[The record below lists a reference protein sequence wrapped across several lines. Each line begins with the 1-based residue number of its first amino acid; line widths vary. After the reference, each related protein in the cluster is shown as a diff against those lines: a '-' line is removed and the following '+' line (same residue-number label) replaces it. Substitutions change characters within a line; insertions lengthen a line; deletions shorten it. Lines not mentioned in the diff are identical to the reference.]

1 MKISKLFLFGIILL
15 AIVTV
20 SCNKKRNNLINSWK
34 TTEVEA
40 KMPLSDSA
48 KNEILTK
55 GKLTFTKDGH
65 VNGFLE
71 SDIDKGS
78 YALTKKGK
86 NLVIK
91 DQTGTPYPFECK
103 ITDDQLI
110 LDSEDMKIT
119 LVKK

>member
-1 MKISKLFLFGIILL
+1 MKKSVFLTYGIALAILL
-15 AIVTV
+15 IA
-20 SCNKKRNNLINSWK
+20 CNNKRNDLVDSWK
-34 TTEVEA
+34 VTGVEA
-40 KMPLSDSA
+40 KKPLSDSA
-48 KNEILTK
+48 KNEILAK
-55 GKLTFTKDGH
+55 GTLTFTKDGH